1 MKKKTKLQEAG
12 FFYGGLKHFQLLR
25 LKGPWPRFVSES
37 PSYPHPRG
45 VFGPT
50 APSLD
55 DVIWP
60 AEDMNGK
67 HVSLV
72 SWFIW
77 LISPG
82 IHLICY
88 ILHKLPSSQL
98 SSQHNKLASNEPLIP
113 RAWRTNQSPRMRS
126 DPPMRRRY
134 YKSDMGIQYVM
145 NVWPIAYTPTSFIDI
160 YRYTLRLNISNH
172 TYIQPSPPSHHTSQN
187 PRTPLLTI
195 QARNH

>member
-1 MKKKTKLQEAG
+1 M
-12 FFYGGLKHFQLLR
+12 R
-25 LKGPWPRFVSES
+25 LKGPRPRFVSES
-37 PSYPHPRG
+37 PSYPLIRGGGCLAPR
-45 VFGPT
+45 P
-50 APSLD
+50 PPLD

-113 RAWRTNQSPRMRS
+113 GAWRPIRARGWDLIHQWEGVIINLTWVSNMLWMYDLLPTLPR
-126 DPPMRRRY
+126 
-134 YKSDMGIQYVM
+134 
-145 NVWPIAYTPTSFIDI
+145 
-160 YRYTLRLNISNH
+160 
-172 TYIQPSPPSHHTSQN
+172 
-187 PRTPLLTI
+187 PL
-195 QARNH
+195 